1 MGPYGNNTFKKR
13 GFPYPVKP
21 ARSVVAPFDV
31 MLHHLYQLSIEVR
44 VLTEKNEVLLSLV
57 KCVVFVSSVVWV
69 GLYRKADQIMTA
81 AGQLLYFLLIGLRV
95 FI

>member
-1 MGPYGNNTFKKR
+1 
-13 GFPYPVKP
+13 
-21 ARSVVAPFDV
+21 

-44 VLTEKNEVLLSLV
+44 VLTEKVKSYFLSTFENV
-57 KCVVFVSSVVWV
+57 CFFVSGVVWV

-81 AGQLLYFLLIGLRV
+81 AGQLFYFLLIGIRV